1 LINKKD
7 NFAVYNKNQLRQREL
22 EKMSYIIQT
31 NQLTKAYKGKEVVS
45 NVNMKIKKGEIYG
58 FLGPNGAGKT
68 TVMRMLTNLVKP
80 TNGEIEVFGEK
91 LTDTS
96 YEILKRM
103 GSIIEYPV
111 FYDKLTAR
119 ENLELHCE
127 YMGYYDKKAI
137 DRALDLVKL
146 KDIENKSVKEF
157 SLGMK
162 QRLGIARAIITKP
175 ELLILDE
182 PINGLDPVGI
192 KELRDLFHML
202 CREYGITMLISSHI
216 LGEIEQIA
224 DTIGVI
230 NEGKLIK
237 EVSMSEIR
245 EQNTEY
251 IELAVN
257 DINRAV
263 YVLEDI
269 LKITNFKVIDDS
281 RLRIYDSRL
290 SQSEISKAFIMND
303 VMIEEINKKN
313 HSLEDYFLTLING
326 GGISA

>member
-1 LINKKD
+1 
-7 NFAVYNKNQLRQREL
+7 
-22 EKMSYIIQT
+22 MSYIIKT
-31 NQLTKAYKGKEVVS
+31 NQLTKAFKGKEVVS
-45 NVNMKIKKGEIYG
+45 NVNMKVKKGEIYG

-68 TVMRMLTNLVKP
+68 TIMKMLTNLVKP
-80 TNGEIEVFGEK
+80 TSGEIEIFGEK
-91 LTDTS
+91 LTNTS
-96 YEILKRM
+96 YEVLKRM

-111 FYDKLTAR
+111 FYDRLTAR

-137 DRALDLVKL
+137 NAALDLVKL
-146 KDIENKSVKEF
+146 KNIEDKSVKDF

-192 KELRDLFHML
+192 KELRELFHML

-216 LGEIEQIA
+216 LGEMEQIA

-230 NEGKLIK
+230 SDGKLIK
-237 EVSMSEIR
+237 EVSMDEIQ
-245 EQNTEY
+245 EQNREY

-257 DINRAV
+257 DVKKAF
-263 YVLEDI
+263 YVLDEI
-269 LKITNFKVIDDS
+269 LHLTNFKVVDGS
-281 RLRIYDSRL
+281 RFRIYDTGA
-290 SQSEISKAFIMND
+290 SQSEISKTLILNG